1 MKEMKTRL
9 RWLVAYQTRPGRW
22 WYLPFFLVQG
32 GLGLVNTVGEYRVP
46 LGWTYLAVA
55 LIYLLQMM
63 WPSVLGWWG
72 AMVAWFAAQFVA
84 PLNDRF
90 VYDIPGYTITFLLL
104 WSLAPLVL
112 LCCFTLAL
120 LAGLPR
126 NRVLVQTDSLVSPGS
141 GRITATLTLPQPPF
155 SRAFQSLRHV

>member
-9 RWLVAYQTRPGRW
+9 RLLVAYQTRPGRW

-84 PLNDRF
+84 PLHDRF

-104 WSLAPLVL
+104 WGLAPLVL
-112 LCCFTLAL
+112 LWL
-120 LAGLPR
+120 LHPR
-126 NRVLVQTDSLVSPGS
+126 TPRGV
-141 GRITATLTLPQPPF
+141 A
-155 SRAFQSLRHV
+155 AK